1 MALNFP
7 DNPSLNDIYEDSTS
21 GFTYTW
27 NGTVWISVV
36 DRKIGNIKPVDD
48 ISASFDGTETVFDFK
63 SNGNV
68 ISPLETNKT
77 IVSVGGV
84 LQNPGDDYSVFGEY
98 ITFSTPPN
106 SGLAFFGQVLQT
118 DQSKSTLPDG
128 SILPDA
134 LSTGGFSWNSSGD
147 FVVSGILTS
156 GTSSVTLDGDTNQ
169 ITVGTAGTI
178 NQSGIDIVG
187 IITAGSFVGDGSNL
201 TGIVAGIG
209 TTGSINTSG
218 IITASSFTGDG
229 RNVTDIGGYL
239 AGLIYT
245 PGIGATDIATSTGI
259 AITFTKSITKNT
271 GVINLRENAIDGTIA
286 ESFDITTVGS
296 SSTIAISGATLTITP
311 GTTLGVGT
319 TYFVE
324 VPVNL
329 VKDTYKTGGNL
340 GITSFTFETTSV
352 EPVGLLMMG
361 NNSSGE
367 LGQGDTLPRSSP
379 IQVPGTQWNVSTPKK
394 QSSNSSQTS
403 TLINTDGTLWAWG
416 NNDYG
421 QLGISNTINRSSPV
435 QVGLDSTWSTIS
447 GSDMSFCATKTD
459 GSLWVWGYNWANRSI
474 GLNDQVHRS
483 SPTQIPGSNWN
494 NGKFGDNCGIFSRT
508 DGSLWGVGNGPGTA
522 SNETA
527 ISSYSSPRQLP
538 GTWNTDNFDIH
549 YNGFLGLQTDNTL
562 WACGYNENGI
572 AGQNDTVHYS
582 APIQIDGSWS
592 SISDVGRQAVAAF
605 KTDGSLW
612 VWGYNDYGNL
622 GQNSIT
628 NGGLSSPVQLES
640 DWSAV
645 SLSNDAALY
654 LRTNG
659 ELYGCGEDSSGQLGQ
674 GTLIRRSS
682 PVQIPGSNWTGIA
695 PSSET
700 NASFMLFQ

>member
-128 SILPDA
+128 SIVPDA

-187 IITAGSFVGDGSNL
+187 IMTAGSFVGDGSNL

-229 RNVTDIGGYL
+229 RNLTDIGGYL

-296 SSTIAISGATLTITP
+296 SSTIAISGATLTLTP
-311 GTTLGVGT
+311 GTTLGAGT

-324 VPVNL
+324 VPVNS

-340 GITSFTFETTSV
+340 GITNFTFET
-352 EPVGLLMMG
+352 
-361 NNSSGE
+361 SSGGV
-367 LGQGDTLPRSSP
+367 LGYYMSGPANEGRMGQ
-379 IQVPGTQWNVSTPKK
+379 
-394 QSSNSSQTS
+394 
-403 TLINTDGTLWAWG
+403 
-416 NNDYG
+416 NDE
-421 QLGISNTINRSSPV
+421 INRSSPV
-435 QVGLDSTWSTIS
+435 QLPGTWSRMHRPAGYGQGIKTDGSLWAWGTANLGTLGINDATIQYSSPVQIPGTNWSGIS
-447 GSDMSFCATKTD
+447 GSYSNAATKTDGTMWMWGWNSYGDLGFNDAINYSSPKQLPGTNWSVEDCYTSSQNKLVLQTDGSLWVWGRNYAGVLGKNFASGFPFSFSSPSQLGSETDWNSTSMDALVAYATNTSGELYSWGYNTRGSLGQNDLVNRSSPVQIPGTQWQKVMCQMSRSATVLRTDGTLWSWGENGQGELGLNDTINYSSPIQVGSDTTWSHLNGGDDFKYATKTD
-459 GSLWVWGYNWANRSI
+459 GSLWGW
-474 GLNDQVHRS
+474 GLN
-483 SPTQIPGSNWN
+483 
-494 NGKFGDNCGIFSRT
+494 
-508 DGSLWGVGNGPGTA
+508 
-522 SNETA
+522 
-527 ISSYSSPRQLP
+527 
-538 GTWNTDNFDIH
+538 
-549 YNGFLGLQTDNTL
+549 
-562 WACGYNENGI
+562 
-572 AGQNDTVHYS
+572 S
-582 APIQIDGSWS
+582 A
-592 SISDVGRQAVAAF
+592 
-605 KTDGSLW
+605 
-612 VWGYNDYGNL
+612 
-622 GQNSIT
+622 
-628 NGGLSSPVQLES
+628 
-640 DWSAV
+640 
-645 SLSNDAALY
+645 
-654 LRTNG
+654 
-659 ELYGCGEDSSGQLGQ
+659 GQLGL
-674 GTLIRRSS
+674 GDAITRSS
-682 PVQIPGSNWTGIA
+682 PVQVPGTWSITTTSGHAQFTANRIG
-695 PSSET
+695 
-700 NASFMLFQ
+700 